1 MFILCCFVCLSS
13 QVVMEPG
20 FESESE
26 GSCARAPA
34 ERGRLDAPLYPSGR
48 APKRSSK
55 GPSVVGCGNGDVW
68 GGEGGGS
75 EMRAGYRNGSGYA
88 ARREV
93 MRDGCGGP
101 RSRDQDDGG
110 DPRKTKKVR
119 ARREMSA

>member
-1 MFILCCFVCLSS
+1 
-13 QVVMEPG
+13 MEPG

-34 ERGRLDAPLYPSGR
+34 EREGVSPSPQVVAP
-48 APKRSSK
+48 PKRSSK